1 MEVLKQMEAVRHLL
15 RLRCSFGGAFG
26 IQAVAVAHHV
36 FDVWVISHPGFYA
49 RCGSIR
55 QNVDH
60 LPTLEIDDDRSKIG
74 PLPAAPFID
83 ANHARWSALCVP
95 RRCTP
100 QICQYDVPAHWHA

>member
-1 MEVLKQMEAVRHLL
+1 MEAVRHLL

-26 IQAVAVAHHV
+26 IQAVAIAHHV

-49 RCGSIR
+49 RCGAIR

-100 QICQYDVPAHWHA
+100 QICQYGVPAHCHA